1 MLLDNLYGLSMYQIL
16 SSFIILI
23 LVGYFFMINIIYF
36 LSPNKKWESFPERCK
51 IKTKCTRVA
60 DKNNRGY
67 GLKPIE
73 IKDNIDNVQKKIVAI
88 VNSKPRMKII
98 NQKDGFIHATDVT
111 PFFRFYDD
119 IAIKIFQENDKIKIW
134 MQSQSRLGLHDL
146 GVNEKRIQEL
156 HKELSAI

>member
-1 MLLDNLYGLSMYQIL
+1 MLLRPIWSLSEIL
-16 SSFIILI
+16 IYVSILI
-23 LVGYFFMINIIYF
+23 LIGYLFMINIIYF

-60 DKNNRGY
+60 DTNNRGY

-73 IKDNIDNVQKKIVAI
+73 ITDSIHNVQKKIIAI
-88 VNSKPRMKII
+88 INSKPRMKII
-98 NQKDGFIHATDVT
+98 NQKEGFIHATDVT

-119 IAIKIFQENDKIKIW
+119 IAIKIFRENGKTKIW

-146 GVNEKRIQEL
+146 GVNEKRIKKL
-156 HKELSAI
+156 HKEMLLM